1 MAKLMEV
8 VLGEGEAMTVRLTNG
23 EFKKVVKGDI
33 VEVADDY
40 ENAYLAPKKVS
51 RAKKA
56 EKKEGDS

>member
-8 VLGEGEAMTVRLTNG
+8 VLDEGEAMTVRLANG

-40 ENAYLAPKKVS
+40 ENAYLKPRKTS
-51 RAKKA
+51 RSKKA
-56 EKKEGDS
+56 EEKGDG